1 MREIIIKI
9 KFNVYSIYMNNDYK
23 NLYKKY
29 KYKYLNLKK
38 EKKQLRRSSKKIFS
52 SIKSLYNSIISLM
65 DEDYI
70 KGISIFEAN
79 DNIYILI
86 GEVHVELERKTNN
99 SFTKI
104 YNNIIKGKYSV
115 NNIDVFVESQ
125 INLSPL
131 INSKDLSNYKKED
144 SETTINAFRR
154 ITQYKP
160 NNNLN
165 IQPHYIDIRDNSVF
179 FWLDLAFGDKLN
191 VKLKNE
197 IIKNIFILIYDN
209 YIRYLKLLISK
220 TEIKSKENRAK
231 VNTFLNMTSDNIS
244 DNEDKF
250 IQNGVIT
257 HEQMSFLCG
266 SVINPYILAKMYST
280 ELPIKILYGGLNH
293 IKIIDKELKK
303 QDNVKI
309 HFNEFKE

>member
-1 MREIIIKI
+1 MD
-9 KFNVYSIYMNNDYK
+9 NDYK
-23 NLYKKY
+23 SLYKKY

-38 EKKQLRRSSKKIFS
+38 EKAQLKRSSKTLFS

-79 DNIYILI
+79 GNIYILI

-115 NNIDVFVESQ
+115 DNIDVFVESQ

-131 INSKDLSNYKKED
+131 INSKDLSNYEKMD
-144 SETTINAFRR
+144 SETTIDAFRR

-160 NNNLN
+160 NKNLN

-179 FWLDLAFGDKLN
+179 FWLDFAFEDKLN

-209 YIRYLKLLISK
+209 YIRYLKLLISN
-220 TEIKSKENRAK
+220 TEIKSKENRNK
-231 VNTFLNMTSDNIS
+231 VKTFLNITADNIS

-250 IQNGVIT
+250 IENGVIT
-257 HEQMSFLCG
+257 AEQMSSLCG